1 MLVVAP
7 EVAARRPLEYSNAN
21 ARCHNALFDIDPDGH
36 EHRRL
41 PAIAAALGASDG
53 RGASLTGV
61 MTHAGSSCSLST
73 R

>member
-1 MLVVAP
+1 MLVVVRD
-7 EVAARRPLEYSNAN
+7 VAARRLLEYSKAN
-21 ARCHNALFDIDPDGH
+21 AYCHNALFEIDPDGH

-41 PAIAAALGASDG
+41 PCIAAALGASDG

-61 MTHAGSSCSLST
+61 TTHAGSSCSLST